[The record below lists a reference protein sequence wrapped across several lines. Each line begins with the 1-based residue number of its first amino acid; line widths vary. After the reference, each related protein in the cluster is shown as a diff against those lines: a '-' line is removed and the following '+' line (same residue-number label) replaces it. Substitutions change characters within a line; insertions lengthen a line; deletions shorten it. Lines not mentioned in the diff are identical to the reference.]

1 MTGNWF
7 AHRVLEWF
15 DSHGRK
21 NLPWQHPIDAY
32 RVWVS
37 EIMLQQTQV
46 TTVIPYFQR
55 FMDRFPDVASLAAA
69 ELDDVLHLW
78 TGLGYYARG
87 RNLHRTARLI
97 AADHGGRLPED
108 PAELAGLP
116 GIGPST
122 AGAIAAIAFGRP
134 AAILDGNVKRVLARF
149 HAVDGYP
156 GDSGPMKVLWQHAQA
171 HTPAHRPGDYA
182 QAMMDLGATVCTRS
196 LPQCPVCP
204 VAARCTARR
213 RGATDRYP
221 ERKARADKPLRAAR
235 LFLVID
241 PQGRCLLEQRPPT
254 GVWGGLWTP
263 PQRNSDTTLADLCGE
278 LDIAAADVTDSRS
291 GTVFRHTFTHF
302 HLNIEPVYVHLR
314 RSPGHVADRPDICWY
329 DVAERPNLGL
339 SAPAAKLLKTIE
351 VAHGPH
357 RALP

>member
-1 MTGNWF
+1 MDWF
-7 AHRVLEWF
+7 AHRVLQWF

-21 NLPWQHPIDAY
+21 DLPWQHPIDPY

-46 TTVIPYFQR
+46 STVIPYFQR
-55 FMDRFPDVASLAAA
+55 FMARFPDVASLAAA

-97 AADHGGRLPED
+97 AAEHGGRFPDD
-108 PAELAGLP
+108 PAALAGLP

-156 GDSGPMKVLWQHAQA
+156 GDSGPLKVLWQHAQA
-171 HTPAHRPGDYA
+171 HTPAERPGDYA

-196 LPQCPVCP
+196 RPQCAACP
-204 VAARCTARR
+204 VAARCAAHR

-221 ERKARADKPLRAAR
+221 VRKARADKPLRAAR

-241 PQGRCLLEQRPPT
+241 PHGRCLLEHRPPT

-263 PQRNSDTTLADLCGE
+263 PQRNSDATLADLCGE
-278 LDIAAADVTDSRS
+278 FDIPAGDVAESRS
-291 GTVFRHTFTHF
+291 GTAFRHTFTHF
-302 HLNIEPVYVHLR
+302 HLDLEPVYVHLR
-314 RSPGHVADRPDICWY
+314 RAPGHVADRADICWY
-329 DVAERPNLGL
+329 DAAEPPNLGL
-339 SAPAAKLLKTIE
+339 SAPAARLLKDIIRDT
-351 VAHGPH
+351 PH
-357 RALP
+357 

>member
-1 MTGNWF
+1 MDWF
-7 AHRVLEWF
+7 AQRVLQWF

-21 NLPWQHPIDAY
+21 DLPWQQPIDPY

-46 TTVIPYFQR
+46 STVIPYFQR

-69 ELDDVLHLW
+69 GLDDVLHLW

-97 AADHGGRLPED
+97 VADHGGRFPED
-108 PAELAGLP
+108 PAELARLP

-156 GDSGPMKVLWQHAQA
+156 GDSGPLKALWQHAA
-171 HTPAHRPGDYA
+171 SHTPEQRPGDYA
-182 QAMMDLGATVCTRS
+182 QAMMDLGATLCTRS
-196 LPQCPVCP
+196 GPRCPDCP
-204 VAARCTARR
+204 VAARCAARR
-213 RGATDRYP
+213 GEATDRYP
-221 ERKARADKPLRAAR
+221 ARKVRADKPLRAAR

-241 PQGRCLLEQRPPT
+241 PEGRCLLEQRPPT

-263 PQRNSDTTLADLCGE
+263 PQRNTDTTTATLCDE
-278 LDIAAADVTDSRS
+278 LGIATGDVDVSRS
-291 GTVFRHTFTHF
+291 GETFRHTFTHF
-302 HLNIEPVYVHLR
+302 QLDIEPVYVHLR
-314 RSPGHVADRPDICWY
+314 RAPAQMADRADICWY
-329 DVAERPNLGL
+329 DAAERPNLGL

-351 VAHGPH
+351 GAHDPH